1 MKYSTILISILATSQ
16 NDKADATF
24 TIAATDKSTGQIGAR
39 GSSCVSFDLY
49 TVVYHSIPKHG
60 LCLTQAMP
68 PSNPGWD
75 PSATK
80 LSPVY
85 SAIDTLLSNDT
96 DPSVIIDVITNKDFD
111 DGTFETEL
119 YFFDSVNLRQYGCVN
134 LQQQAAG
141 YTGKDL
147 DELYAIC
154 MPFGKD
160 SVQEDVQGTVGDV
173 VYSAQGK

>member
-1 MKYSTILISILATSQ
+1 
-16 NDKADATF
+16 
-24 TIAATDKSTGQIGAR
+24 
-39 GSSCVSFDLY
+39 
-49 TVVYHSIPKHG
+49 
-60 LCLTQAMP
+60 
-68 PSNPGWD
+68 
-75 PSATK
+75 
-80 LSPVY
+80 
-85 SAIDTLLSNDT
+85 
-96 DPSVIIDVITNKDFD
+96 
-111 DGTFETEL
+111 
-119 YFFDSVNLRQYGCVN
+119 VN